1 MLDCLPERIEPVGL
15 ADAGRSF
22 RGEVPVSELKRLSPS
37 LSSADGHLKVELE
50 FRLDERRIRILAG
63 HIEGSVNLVCQRCLE
78 TLRFPLNLDF
88 RLGIVSSNEE
98 IDRLPDGY
106 EPILVTGEP
115 LRTFDVVE
123 DEVLLAVPVIP
134 LHEGVDSCESGY
146 VNQPRAEK
154 ENPFSV
160 LEKLKF

>member
-22 RGEVPVSELKRLSPS
+22 RGEVPVSELMRLRPS
-37 LSSADGHLKVELE
+37 LSSFDGHLKVALE
-50 FRLDERRIRILAG
+50 FRLDERCIRTLTG
-63 HIEGSVNLVCQRCLE
+63 SIEGSVDLVCQRCLK
-78 TLRFPLNLDF
+78 TLRFPLALDF

-123 DEVLLAVPVIP
+123 DEVLLALPVIP

-146 VNQPRAEK
+146 VNQPQAEK
-154 ENPFSV
+154 ANPFSV
-160 LEKLKF
+160 LEKLKL

>member
-22 RGEVPVSELKRLSPS
+22 RGEVPVSELMRLRPS
-37 LSSADGHLKVELE
+37 LSSADGHLKVALE

-63 HIEGSVNLVCQRCLE
+63 SIEGSVDLVCQRCLK
-78 TLRFPLNLDF
+78 TLRFPLDLDF
-88 RLGIVSSNEE
+88 RLGIVSSDEE

-123 DEVLLAVPVIP
+123 DEVLLALPVIP
-134 LHEGVDSCESGY
+134 LHEGVDNCESGY
-146 VNQPRAEK
+146 VNQPQAEK

-160 LEKLKF
+160 LAKLKF

>member
-22 RGEVPVSELKRLSPS
+22 RGEVPVSELMRLRPS
-37 LSSADGHLKVELE
+37 LSSADGHLKVALE
-50 FRLDERRIRILAG
+50 FRLDERCIRTLAG
-63 HIEGSVNLVCQRCLE
+63 CIEGSLDLVCQRCLE
-78 TLRFPLNLDF
+78 TLRFPLDLEF

-106 EPILVTGEP
+106 EPLLVTGEP

-123 DEVLLAVPVIP
+123 DEVLLAN
-134 LHEGVDSCESGY
+134 EGVDGCESSY
-146 VNQPRAEK
+146 VNQPLAEK

-160 LEKLKF
+160 LKKLKF

>member
-22 RGEVPVSELKRLSPS
+22 RGEVPVSELMRLRPS
-37 LSSADGHLKVELE
+37 LSSADGRLKVALE
-50 FRLDERRIRILAG
+50 FRLDERRIRTLAG
-63 HIEGSVNLVCQRCLE
+63 CIEGSVDLVCQRCLE
-78 TLRFPLNLDF
+78 TLRFPLDLEF

-106 EPILVTGEP
+106 EPLLVTGEP

-123 DEVLLAVPVIP
+123 DEVLLAIPVVP
-134 LHEGVDSCESGY
+134 LHEGVDGCESGY
-146 VNQPRAEK
+146 VNQPLAEK

-160 LEKLKF
+160 LKKLKL

>member
-22 RGEVPVSELKRLSPS
+22 RGEVPVSELMRLRPA
-37 LSSADGHLKVELE
+37 LSSADGRLKVVLE
-50 FRLDERRIRILAG
+50 FRLDERRVRTLAG
-63 HIEGSVNLVCQRCLE
+63 RIEGSVDLVCQRCLE
-78 TLRFPLNLDF
+78 TLKFPLDLEF
-88 RLGIVSSNEE
+88 RLGIVTSNEE

-106 EPILVTGEP
+106 EPILVNGEP

-123 DEVLLAVPVIP
+123 DEVLLAIPVVPI
-134 LHEGVDSCESGY
+134 HEGVDSCESGY

-160 LEKLKF
+160 LEKLKL

>member
-1 MLDCLPERIEPVGL
+1 MLDCLPDRIEPVGL

-22 RGEVPVSELKRLSPS
+22 RGEVPVSELMRLRPS
-37 LSSADGHLKVELE
+37 LSSVDGRLKVALE
-50 FRLDERRIRILAG
+50 FRLDERRIRTLAG
-63 HIEGSVNLVCQRCLE
+63 RIEGSVDLVCQRCLE
-78 TLRFPLNLDF
+78 TLKFPLDLEF

-106 EPILVTGEP
+106 EPILVSGEP

-123 DEVLLAVPVIP
+123 DEVLLALPVIP

-146 VNQPRAEK
+146 VNQPQAEK

-160 LEKLKF
+160 LEKLKL

>member
-22 RGEVPVSELKRLSPS
+22 RGEVPVSELKRLRPA
-37 LSSADGHLKVELE
+37 LSSADGRLKVALE
-50 FRLDERRIRILAG
+50 FRLDERRVRTLAG
-63 HIEGSVNLVCQRCLE
+63 RIEGSVDLVCQRCLE
-78 TLRFPLNLDF
+78 TLKFPLDLEF

-98 IDRLPDGY
+98 VDRLPDGY
-106 EPILVTGEP
+106 EPILVNGEP

-123 DEVLLAVPVIP
+123 DEVLLALPVIP

-160 LEKLKF
+160 LEKLKL